1 MGSELATRSWPRR
14 AFRVAVTCEA
24 LLAFG
29 QAVSAGEFLAGHDSM
44 LAFHRTGAVTTA
56 VVALI
61 VTAAAL
67 ADRRLGRAPVWPV
80 FVGAALFVAEA
91 AQIMVGYYHVLAV
104 HIPLGVSIISSLVLL
119 VAWAWQPPT
128 ARQRGP
134 AATPAASGAA
144 SLNSSATSAPT

>member
-1 MGSELATRSWPRR
+1 
-14 AFRVAVTCEA
+14 
-24 LLAFG
+24 
-29 QAVSAGEFLAGHDSM
+29 M

-80 FVGAALFVAEA
+80 FVSAALFVAEA

-128 ARQRGP
+128 ARQRRP
-134 AATPAASGAA
+134 AAATPAASGAA
-144 SLNSSATSAPT
+144 SLNSSATSAPM